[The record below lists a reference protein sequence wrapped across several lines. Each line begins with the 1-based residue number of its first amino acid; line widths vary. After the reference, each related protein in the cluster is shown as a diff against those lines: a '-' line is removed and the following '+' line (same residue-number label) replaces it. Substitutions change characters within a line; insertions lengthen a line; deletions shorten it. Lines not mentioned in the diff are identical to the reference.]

1 MKKIYCDRCGKE
13 IPAGFK
19 IAPFTIDYCKECYNE
34 VQEFARKKKT
44 SGNQILKDIG
54 GLFKS
59 KVMGNG

>member
-13 IPAGFK
+13 ISTPIERG
-19 IAPFTIDYCKECYNE
+19 PLHIDYCKECYDE
-34 VQEFARKKKT
+34 IQEFARKKKT
-44 SGNQILKDIG
+44 DVNQILKDIG